1 MNDYISKPLPSD
13 LLREWTRLREPGSP
27 LSAAQPLQCA
37 LALSNVEI
45 DDYLQN
51 DFIVNEMDNAVI
63 ELSQMMAADDVHRNV
78 TSCDDNTRASTFGFS
93 DDDLNSLTHCMSSE
107 MLFDSLLIRRGDLEC
122 DDDSANFGSLGFV
135 VGLVNCTSAT
145 GDASCVPHSISSNIK
160 VTATVAVQT
169 ETHLQQ
175 QPHVQSQAPVQA
187 QLPTMVGNKRSYQSS
202 FKPPDTVVPTREPA
216 STQTMLS
223 QVQRIHNNNGNAQGN
238 IGSSKMPREA
248 SCDNVLADKKPNPFK
263 SAKDQYIQEAGTFVS
278 ICLMCRFIAFKCM

>member
-1 MNDYISKPLPSD
+1 MNDDISKPLPSD

-37 LALSNVEI
+37 LALSNVVDEI

-63 ELSQMMAADDVHRNV
+63 KLSQMMAADDVHRNV

-145 GDASCVPHSISSNIK
+145 GDASCVPHCISSNIK

-187 QLPTMVGNKRSYQSS
+187 QLPTMVGKYFQILIISEGS
-202 FKPPDTVVPTREPA
+202 FPAQRTANSKITLMSHTFTTSAVPVDKNA
-216 STQTMLS
+216 ALILS
-223 QVQRIHNNNGNAQGN
+223 RRVATYNLIDN
-238 IGSSKMPREA
+238 IEA
-248 SCDNVLADKKPNPFK
+248 RVGWL
-263 SAKDQYIQEAGTFVS
+263 Q
-278 ICLMCRFIAFKCM
+278 